1 MPNKQDDERGTFAG
15 PGYGG
20 FGGSAGYTGSGI
32 GGVSGA
38 YTGSGYE
45 GGPVNTG
52 EPWRP
57 APDTVHDDAIARD
70 VKARLEQAEDV
81 DANEVYVDVEAG
93 VVTLSGHVATRAMRH
108 AALEHAERVPGVHGV
123 HNQIHA
129 DQPLL
134 DALAERIA
142 HIGNKML

>member
-1 MPNKQDDERGTFAG
+1 MPNKHDEERGTFAG
-15 PGYGG
+15 PGYAG
-20 FGGSAGYTGSGI
+20 FGGSAGYNGSGL

-57 APDTVHDDAIARD
+57 VPDTVHDDAIAND
-70 VKARLEQAEDV
+70 IKTRLEQAEDI
-81 DANEVYVDVEAG
+81 DASEVHVDVEAG
-93 VVTLSGHVATRAMRH
+93 VVTLSGHVATRDMRH
-108 AALEHAERVPGVHGV
+108 AALEHAERVPGVLRV

-134 DALAERIA
+134 EDLVDRLARA
-142 HIGNKML
+142 GNKLL

>member
-1 MPNKQDDERGTFAG
+1 MANKQNDERGTFAG

-57 APDTVHDDAIARD
+57 APDTTHDDAIAKD
-70 VKARLEQAEDV
+70 VKAQLEQAEDV
-81 DANEVYVDVEAG
+81 DASEVYVDVEAG
-93 VVTLSGHVATRAMRH
+93 IITLSGHVATRAMRD
-108 AALEHAERVPGVHGV
+108 AALKHAERVPGVRGV

-134 DALAERIA
+134 DALVERIA
-142 HIGNKML
+142 HVGNKML